1 MIAISELVRG
11 ETVVSDEV
19 VASVQQFDLIKVQ
32 VEHEQSILEGMPL
45 RAVRRCMTSDLYRH
59 EFMVMFFVVA
69 EIVDYTEGGP
79 EGILVESVSKVAAAE
94 ADFSGSIEFG

>member
-1 MIAISELVRG
+1 VIAISELVRG

-45 RAVRRCMTSDLYRH
+45 RSGTSMHDLGFIQTRVH
-59 EFMVMFFVVA
+59 GDVFC
-69 EIVDYTEGGP
+69 GC
-79 EGILVESVSKVAAAE
+79 
-94 ADFSGSIEFG
+94 